1 MPVSG
6 FGAHIKS
13 TQKKL
18 IIQKKNTLEEYP
30 LDSIK
35 NLLVIGGHTISSSTI
50 VSLVKNGAFI
60 SFFEPD
66 GNPVGI
72 IRPFG
77 DQNDRD
83 VYTWQQGV
91 PRHRYAIILAQAA
104 IKSRLFAIQRVQES
118 RNTHLFYEGEQ
129 EFLHASQD
137 ELQYLIKLDEIR
149 RLHRLTSDM
158 YYEIMSRNI
167 SSDFGFGRRTIRP
180 QADPVNAM
188 LSFGYAML
196 YGNCCVSVIGARL
209 NPDVGLMHE
218 GKGSLVQDLIDPLK
232 AEMIDAAVFQ
242 VARESLST
250 SDYEQIPDR
259 CMLSEE
265 FIRKLIR
272 LFQKTINNEKI
283 DEIVDSYFNSI
294 TKNEDF
300 RFRVLSRPSP
310 LMMEKSL
317 KLKHDISDVLKSRIR
332 ARGQL

>member
-77 DQNDRD
+77 DQNDME
-83 VYTWQQGV
+83 VCTWQKAV

-118 RNTHLFYEGEQ
+118 QNTHLFYEGEQ
-129 EFLHASQD
+129 EFLHSSQD

-158 YYEIMSRNI
+158 YYEIMARNI
-167 SSDFGFGRRTIRP
+167 SSDFGFRRRTIRP
-180 QADPVNAM
+180 QADPINAM

-232 AEMIDAAVFQ
+232 TEMIDAAVFQ
-242 VARESLST
+242 VARESLTT
-250 SDYEQIPDR
+250 SDYELIPDR
-259 CMLSEE
+259 CML
-265 FIRKLIR
+265 IRR
-272 LFQKTINNEKI
+272 VHTQAYQ
-283 DEIVDSYFNSI
+283 IVPD
-294 TKNEDF
+294 
-300 RFRVLSRPSP
+300 
-310 LMMEKSL
+310 
-317 KLKHDISDVLKSRIR
+317 HH
-332 ARGQL
+332 Q

>member
-1 MPVSG
+1 M
-6 FGAHIKS
+6 
-13 TQKKL
+13 
-18 IIQKKNTLEEYP
+18 E
-30 LDSIK
+30 
-35 NLLVIGGHTISSSTI
+35 
-50 VSLVKNGAFI
+50 
-60 SFFEPD
+60 
-66 GNPVGI
+66 
-72 IRPFG
+72 
-77 DQNDRD
+77 
-83 VYTWQQGV
+83 VYTWQQAV

-118 RNTHLFYEGEQ
+118 QNTHLFYEGEQ
-129 EFLHASQD
+129 EFLHTSQD

-167 SSDFGFGRRTIRP
+167 SSDFGFRRRTIRP
-180 QADPVNAM
+180 QADPINAM

-242 VARESLST
+242 VAKESLDT

-272 LFQKTINNEKI
+272 LFQTTINNEKI

-300 RFRVLSRPSP
+300 RFRY
-310 LMMEKSL
+310 
-317 KLKHDISDVLKSRIR
+317 
-332 ARGQL
+332 

>member
-77 DQNDRD
+77 DQNDME
-83 VYTWQQGV
+83 VCTWQKAV

-118 RNTHLFYEGEQ
+118 QNTHLFYEGEQ
-129 EFLHASQD
+129 EFLHSSQD
-137 ELQYLIKLDEIR
+137 ELQYLIKLDEIQ
-149 RLHRLTSDM
+149 
-158 YYEIMSRNI
+158 EI
-167 SSDFGFGRRTIRP
+167 
-180 QADPVNAM
+180 APVN
-188 LSFGYAML
+188 LGYVL
-196 YGNCCVSVIGARL
+196 RDHGPEYFFRFW
-209 NPDVGLMHE
+209 
-218 GKGSLVQDLIDPLK
+218 VQEK
-232 AEMIDAAVFQ
+232 NHQASGRSYQCNAVFW
-242 VARESLST
+242 VRDALW
-250 SDYEQIPDR
+250 
-259 CMLSEE
+259 
-265 FIRKLIR
+265 
-272 LFQKTINNEKI
+272 
-283 DEIVDSYFNSI
+283 
-294 TKNEDF
+294 
-300 RFRVLSRPSP
+300 
-310 LMMEKSL
+310 
-317 KLKHDISDVLKSRIR
+317 
-332 ARGQL
+332 

>member
-1 MPVSG
+1 LPVSG

-13 TQKKL
+13 NQKKL
-18 IIQKKNTLEEYP
+18 IVQKKNTLEEYP

-77 DQNDRD
+77 DQNDREINN
-83 VYTWQQGV
+83 WQQAV
-91 PRHRYAIILAQAA
+91 PRHRYAIILAQSA

-118 RNTHLFYEGEQ
+118 QNTHLFYEGEQ
-129 EFLHASQD
+129 EFLHTSQD

-167 SSDFGFGRRTIRP
+167 SSDFGFRRRTIRP
-180 QADPVNAM
+180 QADPINAM

-196 YGNCCVSVIGARL
+196 YGNCCVSIIGARL
-209 NPDVGLMHE
+209 NPDIGLMHE

-232 AEMIDAAVFQ
+232 AEMIDTAVFQ

-250 SDYEQIPDR
+250 PDYEQIPER

-265 FIRKLIR
+265 FIRKLIT
-272 LFQKTINNEKI
+272 LFQNTINNEKI

-300 RFRVLSRPSP
+300 RFRY
-310 LMMEKSL
+310 
-317 KLKHDISDVLKSRIR
+317 
-332 ARGQL
+332 

>member
-1 MPVSG
+1 LPVSG

-35 NLLVIGGHTISSSTI
+35 NLLVIGGHSISSSTI

-77 DQNDRD
+77 DQNDME
-83 VYTWQQGV
+83 VYTWQKAV

-104 IKSRLFAIQRVQES
+104 IKSRLFAIRRVQES
-118 RNTHLFYEGEQ
+118 QNTHLFYEGEQ
-129 EFLHASQD
+129 EFLHSSQD

-158 YYEIMSRNI
+158 YYEIMARNI
-167 SSDFGFGRRTIRP
+167 TSDFGFRRRTIRP
-180 QADPVNAM
+180 QADPINAM

-209 NPDVGLMHE
+209 NPDVGLIHE

-232 AEMIDAAVFQ
+232 TEMIDAAVFQ
-242 VARESLST
+242 VAKESLNT
-250 SDYEQIPDR
+250 SDYELIPDR
-259 CMLSEE
+259 CMLTEE

-272 LFQKTINNEKI
+272 LFQTTINNEKI

-300 RFRVLSRPSP
+300 RFLY
-310 LMMEKSL
+310 
-317 KLKHDISDVLKSRIR
+317 
-332 ARGQL
+332 

>member
-1 MPVSG
+1 LLVSG

-18 IIQKKNTLEEYP
+18 IVQKKNTLEEYP

-77 DQNDRD
+77 DRNDMEI
-83 VYTWQQGV
+83 YKWQQAV

-104 IKSRLFAIQRVQES
+104 IKSRLFAIQRIQES
-118 RNTHLFYEGEQ
+118 QNTHLFYEGEQ
-129 EFLHASQD
+129 EFLHTSQD
-137 ELQYLIKLDEIR
+137 ELQYLIKLEEIR
-149 RLHRLTSDM
+149 RLHKLTSDM

-167 SSDFGFGRRTIRP
+167 SADFGFRRRTIRP
-180 QADPVNAM
+180 QSDPINAM

-209 NPDVGLMHE
+209 NPDVGLIHD

-232 AEMIDAAVFQ
+232 TEMIDAAVFQ
-242 VARESLST
+242 VARESLDT
-250 SDYEQIPDR
+250 SDYEQIPER

-265 FIRKLIR
+265 FTRKLIR
-272 LFQKTINNEKI
+272 LFQSTINNEKI
-283 DEIVDSYFNSI
+283 EEMVYSYFNSI
-294 TKNEDF
+294 TKNEEFIF
-300 RFRVLSRPSP
+300 RY
-310 LMMEKSL
+310 
-317 KLKHDISDVLKSRIR
+317 
-332 ARGQL
+332 

>member
-50 VSLVKNGAFI
+50 VSLVKNGVFI

-77 DQNDRD
+77 DLNDME
-83 VYTWQQGV
+83 VCTWQKAV

-104 IKSRLFAIQRVQES
+104 IKSHLFAIQHVQES
-118 RNTHLFYEGEQ
+118 QNTRLFYEGEQ
-129 EFLHASQD
+129 EFLHSSQD

-158 YYEIMSRNI
+158 YYEIMARNI
-167 SSDFGFGRRTIRP
+167 SSDFGFRRRTIRP

-232 AEMIDAAVFQ
+232 ADMIDAAVFQ
-242 VARESLST
+242 VAKESLST

-259 CMLSEE
+259 CLLSEE
-265 FIRKLIR
+265 FTRKLIR
-272 LFQKTINNEKI
+272 LFQTTINNEKI

-300 RFRVLSRPSP
+300 RFRY
-310 LMMEKSL
+310 
-317 KLKHDISDVLKSRIR
+317 
-332 ARGQL
+332 

>member
-1 MPVSG
+1 LPVSG

-83 VYTWQQGV
+83 VSTWQQGV

-118 RNTHLFYEGEQ
+118 LNMHLFYEGEQ
-129 EFLHASQD
+129 EFLHTSQD

-167 SSDFGFGRRTIRP
+167 SSDFGFRRRTIRP

-242 VARESLST
+242 VAKESLST

-265 FIRKLIR
+265 FTRKLIR
-272 LFQKTINNEKI
+272 LFQTTINNEKI
-283 DEIVDSYFNSI
+283 DEIVDTYFNSI

-300 RFRVLSRPSP
+300 RFRY
-310 LMMEKSL
+310 
-317 KLKHDISDVLKSRIR
+317 
-332 ARGQL
+332 

>member
-1 MPVSG
+1 LPVTG

-18 IIQKKNTLEEYP
+18 IVQKKNTLEEYP

-50 VSLVKNGAFI
+50 VSLVKKGAFI

-77 DQNDRD
+77 DRNDMD
-83 VYTWQQGV
+83 VYNWQQAV
-91 PRHRYAIILAQAA
+91 PRHRYAITLSQAA
-104 IKSRLFAIQRVQES
+104 IKSRLFAIQRVQERQNS
-118 RNTHLFYEGEQ
+118 HLFYEGEQ
-129 EFLHASQD
+129 EFLHTSQD

-167 SSDFGFGRRTIRP
+167 SSDFGFRRRTIRP
-180 QADPVNAM
+180 QADPINAM

-250 SDYEQIPDR
+250 SDYEQIPER

-272 LFQKTINNEKI
+272 LFQNTINNEKI
-283 DEIVDSYFNSI
+283 DEIVESYFNSI

-300 RFRVLSRPSP
+300 RFRY
-310 LMMEKSL
+310 
-317 KLKHDISDVLKSRIR
+317 
-332 ARGQL
+332 

>member
-1 MPVSG
+1 LPVSG

-18 IIQKKNTLEEYP
+18 IIQKKNNLEEYP

-50 VSLVKNGAFI
+50 VSLVKSGAFI

-104 IKSRLFAIQRVQES
+104 IKSRLFAIQRVQEI

-242 VARESLST
+242 MARESLST
-250 SDYEQIPDR
+250 SDYEQTPDR

-265 FIRKLIR
+265 FIRQLIR

-300 RFRVLSRPSP
+300 RFRY
-310 LMMEKSL
+310 
-317 KLKHDISDVLKSRIR
+317 
-332 ARGQL
+332 

>member
-1 MPVSG
+1 LPVSG

-50 VSLVKNGAFI
+50 VSLVKNGAYI

-77 DQNDRD
+77 DQNDME
-83 VYTWQQGV
+83 VCTWQKAV

-118 RNTHLFYEGEQ
+118 QNTHLFYEGEQ
-129 EFLHASQD
+129 EFLHSSQD

-158 YYEIMSRNI
+158 YYEIMARNI
-167 SSDFGFGRRTIRP
+167 SSDFGFRRRTLRP

-196 YGNCCVSVIGARL
+196 YGNCCISVIGARL

-232 AEMIDAAVFQ
+232 TEMIDAPVFQ
-242 VARESLST
+242 VAKESLT
-250 SDYEQIPDR
+250 TADYELIPDR
-259 CMLSEE
+259 CMLTEE
-265 FIRKLIR
+265 FIRRLIR
-272 LFQKTINNEKI
+272 LFQTTINNEKI

-300 RFRVLSRPSP
+300 RFRY
-310 LMMEKSL
+310 
-317 KLKHDISDVLKSRIR
+317 
-332 ARGQL
+332 